1 MKVPMKRSRLNK
13 ILKDQGDP
21 GKLCASPY
29 WNSGGYPRI
38 MSLDML
44 ETEYQNT
51 MLQRSDKGW
60 SEDDMKAVRE
70 DLERKGSDTTNVKA
84 PAKDTLNAYSNAL
97 LSFSSNKRVF
107 DCWQKLGAANTTN
120 KFFLRYH
127 GSWDSQLPAI
137 VNDWVRTKRSWVGQ
151 LQDAGRMNWSNPR
164 RKVSIKYVSLL
175 RFDLSIKMTIG
186 ITEASHNNQ
195 T

>member
-1 MKVPMKRSRLNK
+1 MKRSRLNK

-107 DCWQKLGAANTTN
+107 DC
-120 KFFLRYH
+120 
-127 GSWDSQLPAI
+127 
-137 VNDWVRTKRSWVGQ
+137 
-151 LQDAGRMNWSNPR
+151 
-164 RKVSIKYVSLL
+164 
-175 RFDLSIKMTIG
+175 
-186 ITEASHNNQ
+186 
-195 T
+195 